1 MPPRSSVPGK
11 FFLTKESIPPWLL
24 WDSISECK
32 RWNTKIFPE
41 CYSKTWVRGN
51 FRVILLRWWCKLCPM
66 AKRKQLW
73 YELIIDLCISSVV
86 LSLHN
91 ALHCSPTHYHPQHL
105 FLVFPLKFPEML
117 WGIFLPA
124 LITAFAAHKYAQPG
138 LSLKYTFC
146 FKTLLFFTCKH
157 IICKTLISFSSHNVF
172 SIFKG
177 NSTSFTCQ
185 ASASLTFSG
194 CYLHLFPKN
203 TWKSFCPFGNS
214 AWSQA
219 FHT

>member
-1 MPPRSSVPGK
+1 MPPLSSVPN
-11 FFLTKESIPPWLL
+11 FFLTKESIPLWLL
-24 WDSISECK
+24 QDSISECK
-32 RWNTKIFPE
+32 RWNTKICPE
-41 CYSKTWVRGN
+41 CYSKTWVSGN
-51 FRVILLRWWCKLCPM
+51 FRVTLLWDDGAKCPM

-73 YELIIDLCISSVV
+73 YKLIRDLYISLVA

-91 ALHCSPTHYHPQHL
+91 ARHCSPTHYHPQHL
-105 FLVFPLKFPEML
+105 FLVFPLKFPEIL

-124 LITAFAAHKYAQPG
+124 LITAFAVHKYAEPG

-177 NSTSFTCQ
+177 NSTNFIC
-185 ASASLTFSG
+185 
-194 CYLHLFPKN
+194 
-203 TWKSFCPFGNS
+203 
-214 AWSQA
+214 
-219 FHT
+219 